1 MNTDNFDIYFPHLG
15 VGIEHLNNSI
25 SVFGFRIAYY
35 GIIIGIG
42 MMLGFLIASM
52 DYKRRGL
59 KVDDIQDMGLYTVIF
74 AILGARAYYVIFEWD
89 YYSKHL
95 TEILNIRQGGLAIYG
110 GIIVSVI
117 GCTIFCRVRKI
128 NVLSMM
134 DSGILG
140 LLIGQSVG
148 RWGNF
153 FNTEAFGGP
162 TDSFLAMR
170 IKEALVNPNM
180 LNDDVLLNS
189 FKIGE
194 NLFIQVHPTFFYE
207 SMWNLCTLV
216 IFYLM
221 APKKKFTGQ
230 IFFQYLLFYGTG
242 RFWIE
247 GLRTDSLYL
256 WGTNIAVSQALSG
269 ILAVLGAGL
278 IIYNLCKVKKNG
290 PDAVLKAELEA
301 LAAKNGAVTADGETV
316 VQEAPESTEPHA
328 EATGSDDEDSIVEDQ
343 KN

>member
-15 VGIEHLNNSI
+15 IGVEHLNNSI
-25 SVFGFRIAYY
+25 SVFGFRVAYY

-42 MMLGFLIASM
+42 MMLGFLIASL

-89 YYSKHL
+89 YYSQHL
-95 TEILNIRQGGLAIYG
+95 SEILNIRQGGLAIYG
-110 GIIVSVI
+110 GIIVSII

-134 DSGILG
+134 DSAILG
-140 LLIGQSVG
+140 LIIGQSVG

-180 LNDDVLLNS
+180 LNEEVLLNS
-189 FKIGE
+189 FKIGD

-230 IFFQYLLFYGTG
+230 IFFQYLLCYGIG

-269 ILAVLGAGL
+269 VLAILGAGL
-278 IIYNLCKVKKNG
+278 IIYNLNKVKKNG
-290 PDAVLKAELEA
+290 PDAALKAEREA
-301 LAAKNGAVTADGETV
+301 LAAKNSEVKAEGTAS
-316 VQEAPESTEPHA
+316 VQEASESSE
-328 EATGSDDEDSIVEDQ
+328 
-343 KN
+343 N